1 MAFCDHPEPIDN
13 LVDNFGRWMH
23 YLLIITS
30 IKNTKQQGFLNH
42 MNKNRLSSKS
52 RSWNNF
58 FNFKC
63 VHNMNAKRLYYK
75 K

>member
-30 IKNTKQQGFLNH
+30 TKNTKQQGFLNH
-42 MNKNRLSSKS
+42 MNKNKLSSRS
-52 RSWNNF
+52 RSWNIF
-58 FNFKC
+58 FLFKIC
-63 VHNMNAKRLYYK
+63 AQYECK
-75 K
+75 KTLF